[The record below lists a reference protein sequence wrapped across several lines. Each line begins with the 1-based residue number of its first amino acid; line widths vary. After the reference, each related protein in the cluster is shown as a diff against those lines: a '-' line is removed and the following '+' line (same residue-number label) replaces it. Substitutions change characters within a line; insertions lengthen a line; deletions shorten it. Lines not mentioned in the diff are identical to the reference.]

1 MGERRNKI
9 ARRNESGEAS
19 RGTIAADPAL
29 RRVSCTEGSMMRKPK
44 SPGRPARPV
53 VTLPATA
60 EEIAHR
66 FFKNAKPPQ
75 SDRVA
80 EEPETYHPD
89 EKAPGGDE

>member
-1 MGERRNKI
+1 MSQQPK
-9 ARRNESGEAS
+9 A
-19 RGTIAADPAL
+19 
-29 RRVSCTEGSMMRKPK
+29 VSMMDK
-44 SPGRPARPV
+44 SNDQPRPGRPARPV

-80 EEPETYHPD
+80 EKDSKPYQSD
-89 EKAPGGDE
+89 EKPESGD